1 MSLQNRQIKK
11 HIGIIGAICGSLVLG
26 MPAIAQAGMGDA
38 DSTPGTRSGS
48 SDSQL
53 NRPSGSQSDRLS
65 DAERDRL
72 CANYVNET
80 ATNRD
85 GNPVPRDM
93 RQNETLGTNRAPGS
107 SVDRAGATTGS
118 TTGTSRITQSL
129 PTGRVNESPEVRDGR
144 FRNQTSA
151 NAREICANY
160 MRERGINRDTPTD
173 RQGDSPSRNQN
184 GSYRDLNNTPPG
196 TQSDTPARDLGG
208 GATDTET
215 DRLSEPLRQQGTK

>member
-1 MSLQNRQIKK
+1 MSSQNRQIKK

-53 NRPSGSQSDRLS
+53 NRPSGNQSDRLS

-72 CANYVNET
+72 CANYVNEM

-85 GNPVPRDM
+85 SM
-93 RQNETLGTNRAPGS
+93 SA
-107 SVDRAGATTGS
+107 VDRAGATTGN
-118 TTGTSRITQSL
+118 TNQTSRITQSL

-144 FRNQTSA
+144 YRDRTSA

-184 GSYRDLNNTPPG
+184 ESYRDLNNTPPG

-215 DRLSEPLRQQGTK
+215 DRLSDPLRQQGTD